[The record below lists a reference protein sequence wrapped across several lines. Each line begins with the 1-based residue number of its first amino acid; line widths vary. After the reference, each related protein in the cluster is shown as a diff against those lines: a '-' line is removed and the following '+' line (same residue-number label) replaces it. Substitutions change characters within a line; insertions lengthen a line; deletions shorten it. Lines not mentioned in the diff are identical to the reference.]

1 MILSY
6 AERMGQ
12 LAQLKALQEKESGAY
27 AVYGSPRWSEEQKK
41 EAGDAEVYNY
51 KSGQKMYEKVYEFP
65 WEVEVFEELLETE
78 VYPKLK
84 EGSTVKITGAVSE
97 TESVRRKMCEAIDAK
112 IREAGAVPEQ
122 TTIYCAYKQGY
133 SWLAEEMLP
142 RLKEAGADTVTVY
155 FKPFLPEGQT
165 EWNDENGAIPSYHN
179 LSAETP
185 DKWYDLPIRY
195 LQELY
200 PIEDLLVKE
209 LGIERKNVIFK
220 AYEGEVTSHISARE
234 AKKTAS
240 AVRMRTRPRGRSVR
254 I

>member
-1 MILSY
+1 
-6 AERMGQ
+6 
-12 LAQLKALQEKESGAY
+12 
-27 AVYGSPRWSEEQKK
+27 
-41 EAGDAEVYNY
+41 
-51 KSGQKMYEKVYEFP
+51 
-65 WEVEVFEELLETE
+65 
-78 VYPKLK
+78 
-84 EGSTVKITGAVSE
+84 
-97 TESVRRKMCEAIDAK
+97 MCEAIDAK

-220 AYEGEVTSHISARE
+220 AYEGEDDITYLCQGSKENSVCCEDAYKAAWSERPYMNEYPQMGKVHPSTGYIKAE
-234 AKKTAS
+234 VNGKTILDKK
-240 AVRMRTRPRGRSVR
+240 VRTDLEEIWDVYQSEVLPDCRRYIEEKRAEPLRRRCSRSSTN
-254 I
+254 

>member
-1 MILSY
+1 
-6 AERMGQ
+6 
-12 LAQLKALQEKESGAY
+12 
-27 AVYGSPRWSEEQKK
+27 
-41 EAGDAEVYNY
+41 
-51 KSGQKMYEKVYEFP
+51 
-65 WEVEVFEELLETE
+65 
-78 VYPKLK
+78 
-84 EGSTVKITGAVSE
+84 
-97 TESVRRKMCEAIDAK
+97 
-112 IREAGAVPEQ
+112 
-122 TTIYCAYKQGY
+122 
-133 SWLAEEMLP
+133 MLP

-209 LGIERKNVIFK
+209 LGIERKNVVFK
-220 AYEGEVTSHISARE
+220 AYEGEDDITYLCQGSKENSVCCEDAYKAAWSE
-234 AKKTAS
+234 
-240 AVRMRTRPRGRSVR
+240 RPYMNEYPQMGKVHPSTG

>member
-1 MILSY
+1 
-6 AERMGQ
+6 
-12 LAQLKALQEKESGAY
+12 
-27 AVYGSPRWSEEQKK
+27 
-41 EAGDAEVYNY
+41 
-51 KSGQKMYEKVYEFP
+51 
-65 WEVEVFEELLETE
+65 
-78 VYPKLK
+78 
-84 EGSTVKITGAVSE
+84 
-97 TESVRRKMCEAIDAK
+97 MCEAIDAK
-112 IREAGAVPEQ
+112 IREAGAVPER

-155 FKPFLPEGQT
+155 FKPFLPEGQM

-209 LGIERKNVIFK
+209 LGIERKMSYSK
-220 AYEGEVTSHISARE
+220 PMREKMTSHISAR
-234 AKKTAS
+234 KQRKQ
-240 AVRMRTRPRGRSVR
+240 RLL
-254 I
+254 